1 MTKKLD
7 SNEIINLPKSE
18 LETVNFLRE
27 NPV

>member
-1 MTKKLD
+1 MGKKLD
-7 SNEIINLPKSE
+7 SNEIINLTKSE